1 MTKMRKMYWQKCEWQ
16 KCECQKWEKC
26 TDKNA
31 NDKNANI
38 RNLDIRIFAGTPF
51 RLPVYDSIIA
61 LKCNAAIVAHI
72 LLFNENVLTSRIFS
86 CANGR
91 MPVSEKTIR
100 LTTLDHWTT
109 GARSRKM
116 SARMRLFTWDLVT
129 LTRSQSPWTKLAN
142 SSQGTS
148 LG

>member
-1 MTKMRKMYWQKCEWQ
+1 MGVCRTPKKGDVIKVQPLSLNVNIF
-16 KCECQKWEKC
+16 
-26 TDKNA
+26 KNCIS
-31 NDKNANI
+31 D
-38 RNLDIRIFAGTPF
+38 RIPKL

-61 LKCNAAIVAHI
+61 LKCNAAIVAHV
-72 LLFNENVLTSRIFS
+72 LLFNENMLTSRIFS

-116 SARMRLFTWDLVT
+116 SARRAC
-129 LTRSQSPWTKLAN
+129 SH
-142 SSQGTS
+142 GTS
-148 LG
+148 SP

>member
-1 MTKMRKMYWQKCEWQ
+1 MGVCRTPKKGDVIKVQPLSLNVKIF
-16 KCECQKWEKC
+16 
-26 TDKNA
+26 KNCIS
-31 NDKNANI
+31 DRI
-38 RNLDIRIFAGTPF
+38 PNL

-61 LKCNAAIVAHI
+61 LKCNAAIVAHV

-109 GARSRKM
+109 GARSR
-116 SARMRLFTWDLVT
+116 S
-129 LTRSQSPWTKLAN
+129 TR
-142 SSQGTS
+142 QGTCWPVHALVHMGPRHLS
-148 LG
+148 KVATQVDTESAPARLQSSHTARH